1 MFSLQNTALRSK
13 FDRKTGTTYC
23 RNMISLKNISLTTPS
38 PVIVSLL
45 SSWATKGTVAL
56 PNQMTFRKSSNPK
69 IYIADFGN
77 FKQAF
82 LSMRL
87 IQKSNFRVQGV
98 FFFNKERI
106 PLPNRMNFWKNSKRP
121 LTPPSFSKLYC
132 KFFIMDM
139 VAYLQGG
146 MRAR

>member
-23 RNMISLKNISLTTPS
+23 RNMISLKNISLSNPS

-45 SSWATKGTVAL
+45 SSWATKGTVEL
-56 PNQMTFRKSSNPK
+56 PNQMTFQKSSNPK

-87 IQKSNFRVQGV
+87 IQKSNFRVQGM
-98 FFFNKERI
+98 FFNNRI
-106 PLPNRMNFWKNSKRP
+106 DKNQNQTHSEEGTSES
-121 LTPPSFSKLYC
+121 LH
-132 KFFIMDM
+132 
-139 VAYLQGG
+139 YL
-146 MRAR
+146 ALIIPCIYATISIINN